1 MELIIKSPKHG
12 EKIVL
17 IDDSDYELIKG
28 LVWRPYISRN
38 TYYASA
44 VIYNSETKKNK
55 HVFMHNLIMDLIGV
69 DHINHLGWDNR
80 RINLRPATQ
89 RQNAKNMAVSKLNKY
104 GLKGVSYSKS
114 RNAYSCHITVDY
126 KHIFLGYYGSLIDAS
141 NAYNEAAK
149 IHFKEFAQLNY
160 ITYEREVELRKLDIP
175 TFKPRGKNKTKF
187 KGISFNKGYYVARKT
202 INKKTY
208 LIGCY
213 KTEQE
218 AIIGYNNYIQKQ
230 SLI

>member
-1 MELIIKSPKHG
+1 MELIIKSPKYG

-17 IDDSDYELIKG
+17 IDDSDHELVKG

-44 VIYNSETKKNK
+44 VIYNPETKKNK
-55 HVFMHNLIMDLIGV
+55 HVFMHNLIMGIIGV

-126 KHIFLGYYGSLIDAS
+126 KHIFLGYYSSLIDAS
-141 NAYNEAAK
+141 NAYNEAANRY
-149 IHFKEFAQLNY
+149 FKEFAQLNY
-160 ITYEREVELRKLDIP
+160 VSSERELELKKLDIL
-175 TFKPRGKNKTKF
+175 TFKSRGKNKTKI
-187 KGISFNKGYYVARKT
+187 KGVSFSKGYYMARKT

-208 LIGCY
+208 FIGCY

-218 AIIGYNNYIQKQ
+218 AASAYISYKHNII
-230 SLI
+230 